1 MRTTCGLR
9 QSGRETRDT
18 YEDRRGVPR
27 SHSRT
32 WIYGI
37 LQLFGRGAEVS
48 RLQSA
53 GSELRLVLTQILSL
67 ADELATGTIE
77 RQLSK
82 SDSELVKGARSGS
95 AL

>member
-1 MRTTCGLR
+1 
-9 QSGRETRDT
+9 
-18 YEDRRGVPR
+18 
-27 SHSRT
+27 
-32 WIYGI
+32 
-37 LQLFGRGAEVS
+37 
-48 RLQSA
+48 
-53 GSELRLVLTQILSL
+53 LVLTQILSL